1 MIDFFPLSLIS
12 ATYQYLPQYSL
23 AFFRHPLLLRHVS
36 NWVNTTFTT
45 DWLVVDRYVQLP
57 SKGIGKQT
65 MNVGIA
71 QGDHNPNSSWLNSR
85 GVWLTYIILVF
96 VLHFILLSIPY
107 ISTPV
112 AWTLTT
118 TIHNI
123 VSRNEWRTHWS
134 DLLVMLFVLVQLL
147 FISFN
152 QRCSMGN
159 EWSRSRSTIDLLG
172 ANRQWNA
179 MDRHTEIS
187 SNCSRGLV
195 RSIDPR
201 LVSFLFHFLF

>member
-1 MIDFFPLSLIS
+1 
-12 ATYQYLPQYSL
+12 
-23 AFFRHPLLLRHVS
+23 
-36 NWVNTTFTT
+36 
-45 DWLVVDRYVQLP
+45 
-57 SKGIGKQT
+57 

-123 VSRNEWRTHWS
+123 VSRSEWHKHCFLYR
-134 DLLVMLFVLVQLL
+134 FVLLVQLL

-159 EWSRSRSTIDLLG
+159 ERSRSRSTIDILG

-179 MDRHTEIS
+179 MDRHTKIS
-187 SNCSRGLV
+187 SNCARGLV
-195 RSIDPR
+195 RSIDLSLFPPLSFHVIFILDLSL
-201 LVSFLFHFLF
+201 LVSTPSMIRSIFSSTWPRCF